1 MSYPN
6 YPNNRLIV
14 NGVDLSIRFQMVLI
28 DGYTLDP
35 PKPKTYSVDVPGGD
49 GVIDLTEALMG
60 DTAYSNRKDS
70 FTFLI
75 INMKDERTFEERKT
89 MVSNFLHGRAFDY
102 KMTMDPEYTYHGRF
116 SIDSYS
122 HSGFPSGILGSIT
135 ISVDADPYKSK
146 GKMVYKLNATGG
158 KMFRLPSG
166 RKRVH
171 PIIEV
176 TQPARVRFGDT
187 VTQVGAGSYTLNN
200 VLFQEGYNDIYINS
214 KTIQIVKWQDIGDV
228 GGVTGAE
235 LIINGDF
242 DYSDE
247 GWEISG
253 DHSIGT
259 DSPHGGVGYLTGSI
273 SSLTYSNSIAI
284 RSGRTYLLSVW
295 LKSSSAAVTG
305 TLTLMKSSDGS
316 SFSEWSSTPIL
327 PSLADT
333 TKANT
338 WLCAIFPTGTGS
350 SQALPSYSLIASL
363 AASKTKYQVDGT
375 GDILNGSMVDYSYGL
390 IRTLVSFDADTTWT
404 FTYSHDDGSRI
415 YVDGVKVFENAKYT
429 TNDPVTISFTKG
441 HHIVDVMYSNTT
453 WGYGVWAFSV
463 PLSSI
468 ATTMYAPA
476 WSEWTQVSVTVTADS
491 TVRYAYP
498 KMTLNGVDISIDDMS
513 LQYNMTGLTWNDAR
527 SLRWDDIQRLDING
541 ENAVRSWEELSQK
554 RWSDLAS
561 YHWYDIDYRD
571 ETVKDTSVYLAYDWK
586 DL

>member
-1 MSYPN
+1 MSYPD

-14 NGVDLSIRFQMVLI
+14 NGVDLTIRFQMVLI

-60 DTAYSNRKDS
+60 DTAYSNRKGS
-70 FTFLI
+70 FTFLL
-75 INMKDERTFEERKT
+75 INMKDEQTFEERKT
-89 MVSNFLHGRAFDY
+89 MVSNFLQGRAFDY

-135 ISVDADPYKSK
+135 ISVDAEPYKSK

-166 RKRVH
+166 RKMVH

-176 TQPARVRFGDT
+176 TQPARIRFGDK
-187 VTQVGAGSYTLNN
+187 VTRVGAGSYTLND
-200 VLFQEGYNDIYINS
+200 VLFHEGYNDIYINS
-214 KTIQIVKWQDIGDV
+214 KAIQIVKWQDIGDI

-235 LIINGDF
+235 LILNGDF

-247 GWEISG
+247 GWVISG

-273 SSLTYSNSIAI
+273 SSLTYSKSIAI
-284 RSGRTYLLSVW
+284 KSGRTYLLSVW
-295 LKSSSAAVTG
+295 LKSSGAAVTG

-316 SFSEWSSTPIL
+316 SFSEWSSTSI
-327 PSLADT
+327 S
-333 TKANT
+333 
-338 WLCAIFPTGTGS
+338 I
-350 SQALPSYSLIASL
+350 
-363 AASKTKYQVDGT
+363 
-375 GDILNGSMVDYSYGL
+375 
-390 IRTLVSFDADTTWT
+390 
-404 FTYSHDDGSRI
+404 
-415 YVDGVKVFENAKYT
+415 NA
-429 TNDPVTISFTKG
+429 G
-441 HHIVDVMYSNTT
+441 
-453 WGYGVWAFSV
+453 
-463 PLSSI
+463 
-468 ATTMYAPA
+468 
-476 WSEWTQVSVTVTADS
+476 SEWTQISVTVTADS

-498 KMTLNGVDISIDDMS
+498 KMTLNGATISIDDMS

-541 ENAVRSWEELSQK
+541 ENAIRSWEEISQK

-571 ETVKDTSVYLAYDWK
+571 ETVEDTSVYLEYDWK